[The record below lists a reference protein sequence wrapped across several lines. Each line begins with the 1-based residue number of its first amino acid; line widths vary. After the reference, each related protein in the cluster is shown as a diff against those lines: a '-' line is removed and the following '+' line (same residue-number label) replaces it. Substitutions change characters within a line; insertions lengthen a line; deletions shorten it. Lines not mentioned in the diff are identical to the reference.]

1 MDKKTLKLLQY
12 IATGDP
18 GYIFALLILFKG
30 DKEALQDF
38 AAAKIDDMQERLD
51 IAYNHIMQL

>member
-12 IATGDP
+12 IATGDA
-18 GYIFALLILFKG
+18 GYIFALLMLFDG

-38 AAAKIDDMQERLD
+38 AAAKIDDMQENLD
-51 IAYNHIMQL
+51 IAYNRIMQL

>member
-1 MDKKTLKLLQY
+1 MDKKELKLLQY

-18 GYIFALLILFKG
+18 GYIFALLLLFSG

-38 AAAKIDDMQERLD
+38 AAAKIDDM
-51 IAYNHIMQL
+51 

>member
-1 MDKKTLKLLQY
+1 MDKKELKLLQY

-18 GYIFALLILFKG
+18 GYIFALMILFEG

-51 IAYNHIMQL
+51 VAYNHIMQL